1 MSNYDEIKAMNWS
14 ALRHLH
20 ESARAYRWWTEHER
34 PDTAAMALGRAIHC
48 AVLEPEAFAARY
60 YVLPERPDGA
70 DGRAKKASVERAL
83 YDDWKAECAAVA
95 RPGAEVLGASDAA
108 IVEAVSAAVL
118 AHGAAAA
125 AIASG
130 RHEVTLEWVD
140 ELSAVAC
147 KGRLD
152 VLGSRVVDLKTTH
165 KPPSARTAATE
176 VAQRL
181 YHGHLAFY
189 HDGAIAA
196 GALPRDAEPPAIVLA
211 QTTEP
216 FDVGLVELDGVGL
229 EAGRALYRAMLR
241 RYVDCRDTD
250 WWPGALPDPVR
261 LLLPAWTPGMAL
273 AMGYQDPEWMTE
285 DEDDED
291 EGDDD

>member
-1 MSNYDEIKAMNWS
+1 MTEYDEIKAMNWS
-14 ALRHLH
+14 SLRHLAA
-20 ESARAYRWWTEHER
+20 SPLAYRWWTEHER
-34 PDTAAMALGRAIHC
+34 PDSPAMRLGRAIHC
-48 AVLEPEAFAARY
+48 AVLEPELFSRIY

-70 DGRAKKASVERAL
+70 DGRGKAGSPGRCL
-83 YDDWKAECAAVA
+83 YDDYWKAMCAVV
-95 RPGAEVLGASDAA
+95 PGGAEELRDADAA

-118 AHGAAAA
+118 AHASAAA

-140 ELSAVAC
+140 EASGVKC

-152 VLGSRVVDLKTTH
+152 VLGARVVDLKTTF
-165 KPPSARTAATE
+165 KPLNARLAAID

-181 YHGHLAFY
+181 YHGQLAFY

-196 GALPRDAEPPAIVLA
+196 GLLPRDAESPAIVLA
-211 QTTEP
+211 QTTAP
-216 FDVGLVELDGVGL
+216 YDVGLAELGGVGL

-241 RYVDCRDTD
+241 RYVECRDTD

-261 LLLPAWTPGMAL
+261 LLLPEWAPGMAM
-273 AMGYQDPEWMTE
+273 AAGYHDPEWRF
-285 DEDDED
+285 DDED
-291 EGDDD
+291 EYKEGDDD